1 MRSPI
6 WNSLGDRQDSLLKV
20 AGSCQWLDAGQAM
33 TATITPKRPARSL
46 RVVDPELVFDAPVEE
61 VEIDSSF
68 DETPEVDLL
77 FTYVR
82 QIGDGRLLSAGEEA
96 ALARRKD
103 AGDLRAKQEL
113 VERNLRLVMSIARPY
128 SVASGVPLLD
138 LIQEGN
144 VGLMRAVEKFDHT
157 KGFKLSTYATWWIKQ
172 AISRAIADQG
182 RTIRLPVHVV
192 DNLKRVRKADRR
204 LRQELGRPVTP
215 EEIAAATG
223 LGIKKVASLLDIVED
238 PVSLDVSVGDG
249 DSDIADL
256 VEDRNA
262 VRPDAAI
269 TAGNVTV
276 DLQHALDQLH
286 EQERH
291 VVELRFGLD
300 GEGTRTLDEV
310 SAELGCTRE
319 RVRQVEGRALSTLA
333 KANPNLREY
342 LALAG

>member
-1 MRSPI
+1 
-6 WNSLGDRQDSLLKV
+6 
-20 AGSCQWLDAGQAM
+20 M
-33 TATITPKRPARSL
+33 TATATPKRPSRTI
-46 RVVDPELVFDAPVEE
+46 RIVDPETVFDTPVAD
-61 VEIDSSF
+61 VAIDDSF

-103 AGDLRAKQEL
+103 AGDMRAKQEL

-128 SVASGVPLLD
+128 SAASGVPLLD

-144 VGLMRAVEKFDHT
+144 VGLMRAVEKFDQT

-192 DNLKRVRKADRR
+192 DNLKRVRKAERR
-204 LRQELGRPVTP
+204 LRQELCRPATP
-215 EEIAAATG
+215 EELSAATG
-223 LGIKKVASLLDIVED
+223 LGLKKVTALLDIVDD
-238 PVSLDVSVGDG
+238 PISLDVSVGDG

-256 VEDRNA
+256 VEDQNA
-262 VRPDAAI
+262 TKPDAAI
-269 TAGNVTV
+269 TEGDVSF
-276 DLQHALDQLH
+276 DLQQALEQLH
-286 EQERH
+286 DQERR

-300 GEGTRTLDEV
+300 GNGTRTLDQV
-310 SAELGCTRE
+310 SSALGCTRE
-319 RVRQVEGRALSTLA
+319 RVRQVEGRALSALA
-333 KANPNLREY
+333 KANPELREY
-342 LALAG
+342 LALSA

>member
-1 MRSPI
+1 
-6 WNSLGDRQDSLLKV
+6 
-20 AGSCQWLDAGQAM
+20 M
-33 TATITPKRPARSL
+33 TATATPKRLTRTLSI
-46 RVVDPELVFDAPVEE
+46 VDPETVFDAPVAAAA
-61 VEIDSSF
+61 VDDSF

-128 SVASGVPLLD
+128 SAASGVSLLD

-192 DNLKRVRKADRR
+192 DNLKRVRKAERR
-204 LRQELGRPVTP
+204 LRQELGRTATP
-215 EEIAAATG
+215 EELSTATG
-223 LGIKKVASLLDIVED
+223 LGLKKVTALLEIVDD
-238 PVSLDVSVGDG
+238 PISLDVSVGDG

-256 VEDRNA
+256 VEDQNA
-262 VRPDAAI
+262 TRPDAAI
-269 TAGNVTV
+269 TEGDVSF
-276 DLQHALDQLH
+276 DLRQALDQLH
-286 EQERH
+286 DQERQ

-300 GEGTRTLDEV
+300 GNGTRTLDQV
-310 SAELGCTRE
+310 SISLGCTRE
-319 RVRQVEGRALSTLA
+319 RVRQVEGRALSALA
-333 KANPNLREY
+333 KANPELREY
-342 LALAG
+342 LALSA

>member
-1 MRSPI
+1 
-6 WNSLGDRQDSLLKV
+6 
-20 AGSCQWLDAGQAM
+20 M
-33 TATITPKRPARSL
+33 TATATPKRPTRTL
-46 RVVDPELVFDAPVEE
+46 RIVDPETVFDAPVAD
-61 VEIDSSF
+61 VAIDDSF

-103 AGDLRAKQEL
+103 AGDMRAKQEL

-128 SVASGVPLLD
+128 SAASGVPLLD

-192 DNLKRVRKADRR
+192 DNLKRVRKAERR
-204 LRQELGRPVTP
+204 LRQELGRPATP
-215 EEIAAATG
+215 EELSTATG
-223 LGIKKVASLLDIVED
+223 LGLKKVTALLDIVDD
-238 PVSLDVSVGDG
+238 PISLDVSVGDG

-256 VEDRNA
+256 VEDTNA
-262 VRPDAAI
+262 TQPDAAI
-269 TAGNVTV
+269 TEGDVSV
-276 DLQHALDQLH
+276 DLQQALDALH
-286 EQERH
+286 DQERQ

-300 GEGTRTLDEV
+300 GNGTRTLDQV
-310 SAELGCTRE
+310 SATMGCTRE
-319 RVRQVEGRALSTLA
+319 RVRQVEGRALNALA
-333 KANPNLREY
+333 KANPELREY
-342 LALAG
+342 LALTA

>member
-1 MRSPI
+1 
-6 WNSLGDRQDSLLKV
+6 
-20 AGSCQWLDAGQAM
+20 M
-33 TATITPKRPARSL
+33 TATATPKRPARTL
-46 RVVDPELVFDAPVEE
+46 RIVDPETVFDAPVAD
-61 VEIDSSF
+61 VAIDDSF

-103 AGDLRAKQEL
+103 AGDMRAKQEL

-128 SVASGVPLLD
+128 SAASGVPLLD

-192 DNLKRVRKADRR
+192 DNLKRVRKAERR
-204 LRQELGRPVTP
+204 LRQELGRPATP
-215 EEIAAATG
+215 EELSTATG
-223 LGIKKVASLLDIVED
+223 LGLKKVTALLDIVDD
-238 PVSLDVSVGDG
+238 PISLDVSVGDG

-256 VEDRNA
+256 VEDTNA
-262 VRPDAAI
+262 TQPDAAI
-269 TAGNVTV
+269 TEGDVSS
-276 DLQHALDQLH
+276 DLQQALDALH
-286 EQERH
+286 DQERQ

-300 GEGTRTLDEV
+300 GNGTRTLDQV
-310 SAELGCTRE
+310 SATMGCTRE
-319 RVRQVEGRALSTLA
+319 RVRQVEGRALTALA
-333 KANPNLREY
+333 KANPELREY
-342 LALAG
+342 LALTA

>member
-1 MRSPI
+1 
-6 WNSLGDRQDSLLKV
+6 
-20 AGSCQWLDAGQAM
+20 M
-33 TATITPKRPARSL
+33 TATATPKRPAL
-46 RVVDPELVFDAPVEE
+46 RAVDPGTVFDAPVEE
-61 VEIDSSF
+61 AVIDDSF

-82 QIGDGRLLSAGEEA
+82 QIGDGRLLTAGEEA

-103 AGDLRAKQEL
+103 AGDMRAKQEL

-128 SVASGVPLLD
+128 SAASGVPLLD

-157 KGFKLSTYATWWIKQ
+157 KGFKLSTYATWWIRQ

-192 DNLKRVRKADRR
+192 DNLKRVRKAERR
-204 LRQELGRPVTP
+204 LRQELGRAATP
-215 EEIAAATG
+215 EEISTATG
-223 LGIKKVASLLDIVED
+223 LGLKKVAALLDIVED

-256 VEDRNA
+256 VEDPNA
-262 VRPDAAI
+262 TRPDQAI
-269 TAGNVTV
+269 TEGSVTV
-276 DLQHALDQLH
+276 DLHHALDQLH
-286 EQERH
+286 EQERQ

-300 GEGTRTLDEV
+300 GNGTRTLDEV

-319 RVRQVEGRALSTLA
+319 RVRQVEGRALSALA
-333 KANPNLREY
+333 KANPELRDY
-342 LALAG
+342 LALSA

>member
-1 MRSPI
+1 
-6 WNSLGDRQDSLLKV
+6 
-20 AGSCQWLDAGQAM
+20 M
-33 TATITPKRPARSL
+33 TATAAPKRPARNL
-46 RVVDPELVFDAPVEE
+46 KLVEPDAVFDDAARADE
-61 VEIDSSF
+61 VEIDDSF

-82 QIGDGRLLSAGEEA
+82 QIGDGRLLTAGEEA

-103 AGDLRAKQEL
+103 MGDMAAKQEL

-128 SVASGVPLLD
+128 SQASGVPLLD

-157 KGFKLSTYATWWIKQ
+157 KGFKLSTYATWWIRQ

-192 DNLKRVRKADRR
+192 DNLKRLRKADRR
-204 LRQELGRPVTP
+204 LRQELGRPATP
-215 EEIAAATG
+215 EELAEATG
-223 LGIKKVASLLDIVED
+223 LGLKKVTALLDIVDD
-238 PVSLDVSVGDG
+238 PVSLDVGVGDG

-256 VEDRNA
+256 VEDPNA
-262 VRPDAAI
+262 IRPDHRI
-269 TAGNVTV
+269 TEGSVTR
-276 DLQHALDQLH
+276 DLADALDQLH
-286 EQERH
+286 EQERR

-333 KANPNLREY
+333 KANPELREY
-342 LALAG
+342 LAQTA

>member
-1 MRSPI
+1 
-6 WNSLGDRQDSLLKV
+6 
-20 AGSCQWLDAGQAM
+20 M
-33 TATITPKRPARSL
+33 TATATPKRLTRTLSI
-46 RVVDPELVFDAPVEE
+46 VDPETVFDAPVAAAA
-61 VEIDSSF
+61 VDDSF

-128 SVASGVPLLD
+128 SAASGVSLLD

-192 DNLKRVRKADRR
+192 DNLKRVRKAERR
-204 LRQELGRPVTP
+204 LRQELGRTATP
-215 EEIAAATG
+215 EELSTATG
-223 LGIKKVASLLDIVED
+223 LGLKKVTALLEIVDD
-238 PVSLDVSVGDG
+238 PISLDVSVGDG

-256 VEDRNA
+256 VEDQNA
-262 VRPDAAI
+262 TRPDAAI
-269 TAGNVTV
+269 TEGDVSF
-276 DLQHALDQLH
+276 DLRQALDQLH
-286 EQERH
+286 DQERQ

-300 GEGTRTLDEV
+300 DNGTRTLDQV
-310 SAELGCTRE
+310 SISLGCTRE
-319 RVRQVEGRALSTLA
+319 RVRQVEGRALSALA
-333 KANPNLREY
+333 KANPE
-342 LALAG
+342 

>member
-1 MRSPI
+1 
-6 WNSLGDRQDSLLKV
+6 
-20 AGSCQWLDAGQAM
+20 M
-33 TATITPKRPARSL
+33 TATATSKRPTRTL
-46 RVVDPELVFDAPVEE
+46 RVVDPETVFAAPVAD
-61 VEIDSSF
+61 VAIDDSF

-103 AGDLRAKQEL
+103 AGDMRAKQEL

-128 SVASGVPLLD
+128 SAASGVPLLD

-192 DNLKRVRKADRR
+192 DNLKRVRKAERR
-204 LRQELGRPVTP
+204 LRQELGRPATP
-215 EEIAAATG
+215 EELSTATG
-223 LGIKKVASLLDIVED
+223 LGLKKVTALLDIVDD
-238 PVSLDVSVGDG
+238 PISLDVSVGDG

-256 VEDRNA
+256 VEDQNA
-262 VRPDAAI
+262 TQPDAAI
-269 TAGNVTV
+269 TEGDVSV
-276 DLQHALDQLH
+276 DLQQALDQLH
-286 EQERH
+286 EQERQ

-300 GEGTRTLDEV
+300 GNGTRTLDQV
-310 SAELGCTRE
+310 SSTLGCTRE
-319 RVRQVEGRALSTLA
+319 RVRQVEGRALSALA
-333 KANPNLREY
+333 KANPELREY
-342 LALAG
+342 LALSA

>member
-1 MRSPI
+1 
-6 WNSLGDRQDSLLKV
+6 
-20 AGSCQWLDAGQAM
+20 M
-33 TATITPKRPARSL
+33 TATATSKRPTRTL
-46 RVVDPELVFDAPVEE
+46 RVVDPETVFDAPVAD
-61 VEIDSSF
+61 VAIDDSF

-103 AGDLRAKQEL
+103 AGDMRAKQEL

-128 SVASGVPLLD
+128 SAASGVPLLD

-192 DNLKRVRKADRR
+192 DNLKRVRKAERR
-204 LRQELGRPVTP
+204 LRQELGRPATP
-215 EEIAAATG
+215 EELSTATG
-223 LGIKKVASLLDIVED
+223 LGLKKVTALLDIVDD
-238 PVSLDVSVGDG
+238 PISLDVSVGDG

-256 VEDRNA
+256 VEDQNA
-262 VRPDAAI
+262 TQPDAAI
-269 TAGNVTV
+269 TEGDVSV
-276 DLQHALDQLH
+276 DLQQALDQLH
-286 EQERH
+286 EQERQ

-300 GEGTRTLDEV
+300 GNGTRTLDQV
-310 SAELGCTRE
+310 SSTLGCTRE
-319 RVRQVEGRALSTLA
+319 RVRQVEGRALSALA
-333 KANPNLREY
+333 KANPELREY
-342 LALAG
+342 LALSA

>member
-1 MRSPI
+1 
-6 WNSLGDRQDSLLKV
+6 
-20 AGSCQWLDAGQAM
+20 M
-33 TATITPKRPARSL
+33 TATATPKRPARTL
-46 RVVDPELVFDAPVEE
+46 RIVDPETVFDAPVAD
-61 VEIDSSF
+61 VAIDDSF

-103 AGDLRAKQEL
+103 AGDMRAKQEL

-128 SVASGVPLLD
+128 SAASGVPLLD

-192 DNLKRVRKADRR
+192 DNLKRVRKAERR
-204 LRQELGRPVTP
+204 LRQELGRPATP
-215 EEIAAATG
+215 EELSTATG
-223 LGIKKVASLLDIVED
+223 LGLKKVTALLDIVDD
-238 PVSLDVSVGDG
+238 PISLDVSVGDG

-256 VEDRNA
+256 VEDTNA
-262 VRPDAAI
+262 TQPDAAI
-269 TAGNVTV
+269 TEGDVSV
-276 DLQHALDQLH
+276 DLQQALDALH
-286 EQERH
+286 DQERQ

-300 GEGTRTLDEV
+300 GNGTRTLDQV
-310 SAELGCTRE
+310 SATMGCTRE
-319 RVRQVEGRALSTLA
+319 RVRQVEGRALNALA
-333 KANPNLREY
+333 KANPELREY
-342 LALAG
+342 LALTA

>member
-1 MRSPI
+1 MST
-6 WNSLGDRQDSLLKV
+6 
-20 AGSCQWLDAGQAM
+20 
-33 TATITPKRPARSL
+33 TAAPQRPARNL
-46 RVVDPELVFDAPVEE
+46 RLVDPDAAFDAPAEE
-61 VEIDSSF
+61 IALDDSF

-82 QIGDGRLLSAGEEA
+82 QIGDGRLLTAGEEA

-103 AGDLRAKQEL
+103 AGDMAAKQEL
-113 VERNLRLVMSIARPY
+113 IERNLRLVMSIARPY
-128 SVASGVPLLD
+128 SAASGVPLMD

-157 KGFKLSTYATWWIKQ
+157 KGFKLSTYATWWIRQ

-192 DNLKRVRKADRR
+192 DNLKRLRKADRR
-204 LRQELGRPVTP
+204 LRQELGRQATP
-215 EEIAAATG
+215 EELATATG
-223 LGIKKVASLLDIVED
+223 LGIKKVAALLDIVED

-256 VEDRNA
+256 VEDPNA

-269 TAGNVTV
+269 TEGGVAYE
-276 DLQHALDQLH
+276 LSQALDQLQ
-286 EQERH
+286 EQERK

-319 RVRQVEGRALSTLA
+319 RVRQVEGRALSALA
-333 KANPNLREY
+333 KSHPELREY
-342 LALAG
+342 LALSA

>member
-1 MRSPI
+1 MG
-6 WNSLGDRQDSLLKV
+6 NSLGLRQDSQRGV
-20 AGSCQWLDAGQAM
+20 AVGRGTGNPPSIM
-33 TATITPKRPARSL
+33 TVSAEPKRATRTARTL
-46 RVVDPELVFDAPVEE
+46 TVVEPDAVFDAPAAAEK
-61 VEIDSSF
+61 IDDSF

-82 QIGDGRLLSAGEEA
+82 QIGDGRLLTAGEGA

-103 AGDLRAKQEL
+103 AGDMRAKQEL
-113 VERNLRLVMSIARPY
+113 IERNLRLVMSIARPY
-128 SVASGVPLLD
+128 SAASGVPLLD

-204 LRQELGRPVTP
+204 LRQELGRPATP
-215 EEIAAATG
+215 EELAAATG
-223 LGIKKVASLLDIVED
+223 LGLKKVASLLDIVED

-256 VEDRNA
+256 VEDPHA
-262 VRPDAAI
+262 VRPDEAI
-269 TAGNVTV
+269 TEGSFSSE
-276 DLQHALDQLH
+276 LQQALDQLH
-286 EQERH
+286 EQERQ
-291 VVELRFGLD
+291 VVELRYGLD
-300 GEGTRTLDEV
+300 GSGTRTLDQV
-310 SAELGCTRE
+310 SSELGCTRE

-333 KANPNLREY
+333 KANPELREY
-342 LALAG
+342 LALSA

>member
-1 MRSPI
+1 
-6 WNSLGDRQDSLLKV
+6 
-20 AGSCQWLDAGQAM
+20 M
-33 TATITPKRPARSL
+33 TATATPKRLTRTLSI
-46 RVVDPELVFDAPVEE
+46 VDPETVFDAPVAAAA
-61 VEIDSSF
+61 VDDSF

-128 SVASGVPLLD
+128 SAASGVSLLD

-192 DNLKRVRKADRR
+192 DNLKRVRKAERR
-204 LRQELGRPVTP
+204 LRQELGRTATP
-215 EEIAAATG
+215 EELSTATG
-223 LGIKKVASLLDIVED
+223 LGLKKVTALLEIVDD
-238 PVSLDVSVGDG
+238 PISLDVSVGDG

-256 VEDRNA
+256 VEDQNA
-262 VRPDAAI
+262 TRPDAAI
-269 TAGNVTV
+269 TEGDVSF
-276 DLQHALDQLH
+276 DLRQALDQLH
-286 EQERH
+286 DQERQ

-300 GEGTRTLDEV
+300 DNGTRTLDQV
-310 SAELGCTRE
+310 SISLGCTRE
-319 RVRQVEGRALSTLA
+319 RVRQVEGRALSALA
-333 KANPNLREY
+333 KANPELREY
-342 LALAG
+342 LALSA

>member
-1 MRSPI
+1 
-6 WNSLGDRQDSLLKV
+6 
-20 AGSCQWLDAGQAM
+20 M
-33 TATITPKRPARSL
+33 TATATSKRPTRTL
-46 RVVDPELVFDAPVEE
+46 RIVDPETVFDAPVAD
-61 VEIDSSF
+61 VVIDDSF

-103 AGDLRAKQEL
+103 AGDMRAKQEL

-128 SVASGVPLLD
+128 SAASGVPLLD

-192 DNLKRVRKADRR
+192 DNLKRVRKAERR
-204 LRQELGRPVTP
+204 LRQELGRPATP
-215 EEIAAATG
+215 EELSTATG
-223 LGIKKVASLLDIVED
+223 LGLKKVTALLDIVDD
-238 PVSLDVSVGDG
+238 PISLDVSVGDG

-256 VEDRNA
+256 VEDQNA
-262 VRPDAAI
+262 TQPDAAI
-269 TAGNVTV
+269 TEGDVSL
-276 DLQHALDQLH
+276 DLQQALDQLH
-286 EQERH
+286 DQERR

-300 GEGTRTLDEV
+300 GNGTSTLDQI
-310 SAELGCTRE
+310 SRTLGCTRE

-333 KANPNLREY
+333 KANPELREY
-342 LALAG
+342 LALSA

>member
-1 MRSPI
+1 
-6 WNSLGDRQDSLLKV
+6 
-20 AGSCQWLDAGQAM
+20 M
-33 TATITPKRPARSL
+33 TATAKSKRPTRTL
-46 RVVDPELVFDAPVEE
+46 RIVDPETVFDTPIADVA
-61 VEIDSSF
+61 IDDSF

-103 AGDLRAKQEL
+103 AGDMRAKQEL

-128 SVASGVPLLD
+128 SAASGVPLLD

-192 DNLKRVRKADRR
+192 DNLKRVRKAERR
-204 LRQELGRPVTP
+204 LRQELGRPATP
-215 EEIAAATG
+215 EELCTATG
-223 LGIKKVASLLDIVED
+223 LGLKKVVALLDIVDD
-238 PVSLDVSVGDG
+238 PISLDVSVGDG

-256 VEDRNA
+256 VEDTNA
-262 VRPDAAI
+262 TQPDAAI
-269 TAGNVTV
+269 TEGDVSL
-276 DLQHALDQLH
+276 DLQQALDQLH
-286 EQERH
+286 DQERQ

-300 GEGTRTLDEV
+300 GNGTRTLDQV
-310 SAELGCTRE
+310 STAMGCTRE
-319 RVRQVEGRALSTLA
+319 RVRQVEGRALTALA
-333 KANPNLREY
+333 KANPELREY
-342 LALAG
+342 LALSA

>member
-1 MRSPI
+1 
-6 WNSLGDRQDSLLKV
+6 
-20 AGSCQWLDAGQAM
+20 M
-33 TATITPKRPARSL
+33 TATATPKRLTRTLSI
-46 RVVDPELVFDAPVEE
+46 VDPEAVFDAPVAA
-61 VEIDSSF
+61 VAVDDSF

-128 SVASGVPLLD
+128 SAASGVSLLD

-192 DNLKRVRKADRR
+192 DNLKRVRKAERR
-204 LRQELGRPVTP
+204 LRQELGRTATP
-215 EEIAAATG
+215 EELSTATG
-223 LGIKKVASLLDIVED
+223 LGLKKVTALLEIVDD
-238 PVSLDVSVGDG
+238 PISLDVSVGDG

-256 VEDRNA
+256 VEDQNA
-262 VRPDAAI
+262 TRPDAAI
-269 TAGNVTV
+269 TEGDVSF
-276 DLQHALDQLH
+276 DLRQALDQLH
-286 EQERH
+286 DQERQ

-300 GEGTRTLDEV
+300 DNGTRTLDQV
-310 SAELGCTRE
+310 SISLGCTRE
-319 RVRQVEGRALSTLA
+319 RVRQVEGRALSALA
-333 KANPNLREY
+333 KANPELREY
-342 LALAG
+342 LALSA

>member
-1 MRSPI
+1 
-6 WNSLGDRQDSLLKV
+6 
-20 AGSCQWLDAGQAM
+20 M
-33 TATITPKRPARSL
+33 TATATPKRLTRTLSI
-46 RVVDPELVFDAPVEE
+46 VDPEAVFDAPVAA
-61 VEIDSSF
+61 VAVDDSF

-128 SVASGVPLLD
+128 SAASGVSLLD

-192 DNLKRVRKADRR
+192 DNLKRVRKAERR
-204 LRQELGRPVTP
+204 LRQELGRTATP
-215 EEIAAATG
+215 EELSTATG
-223 LGIKKVASLLDIVED
+223 LGLKKVTALLEIVDD
-238 PVSLDVSVGDG
+238 PISLDVSVGDG

-256 VEDRNA
+256 VEDQNA
-262 VRPDAAI
+262 TRPDAAI
-269 TAGNVTV
+269 TEGDVSF
-276 DLQHALDQLH
+276 DLRQALDQLH
-286 EQERH
+286 DQERQ

-300 GEGTRTLDEV
+300 GNGTRTLDQV
-310 SAELGCTRE
+310 SISLGCTRE
-319 RVRQVEGRALSTLA
+319 RVRQVEGRALSALA
-333 KANPNLREY
+333 KANPELREY
-342 LALAG
+342 LALSA

>member
-1 MRSPI
+1 
-6 WNSLGDRQDSLLKV
+6 
-20 AGSCQWLDAGQAM
+20 M
-33 TATITPKRPARSL
+33 TATATSKRPARTL
-46 RVVDPELVFDAPVEE
+46 RIVDPETVFDAPVAD
-61 VEIDSSF
+61 VAIDDSF

-103 AGDLRAKQEL
+103 AGDMRAKQEL

-128 SVASGVPLLD
+128 SAASGVPLLD

-192 DNLKRVRKADRR
+192 DNLKRVRKAERR
-204 LRQELGRPVTP
+204 LRQELGRPATP
-215 EEIAAATG
+215 EELSTATG
-223 LGIKKVASLLDIVED
+223 LGLKKVTALLDIVDD
-238 PVSLDVSVGDG
+238 PISLDVSVGDG

-256 VEDRNA
+256 VEDQNA
-262 VRPDAAI
+262 TQPDAAI
-269 TAGNVTV
+269 TEGDVSV
-276 DLQHALDQLH
+276 DLQQALDQLH
-286 EQERH
+286 EQERQ

-300 GEGTRTLDEV
+300 GNGTRTLDQV
-310 SAELGCTRE
+310 SSTLGCTRE
-319 RVRQVEGRALSTLA
+319 RVRQVEGRALSALA
-333 KANPNLREY
+333 KANPELREY
-342 LALAG
+342 LALSA

>member
-1 MRSPI
+1 
-6 WNSLGDRQDSLLKV
+6 
-20 AGSCQWLDAGQAM
+20 M
-33 TATITPKRPARSL
+33 TATATSKRPTRTL
-46 RVVDPELVFDAPVEE
+46 RIVDPETVFDAPVAD
-61 VEIDSSF
+61 VVIDDSF

-103 AGDLRAKQEL
+103 AGDMRAKQEL

-128 SVASGVPLLD
+128 SAASGVPLLD

-192 DNLKRVRKADRR
+192 DNLKRVRKAERR
-204 LRQELGRPVTP
+204 LRQELGRPATP
-215 EEIAAATG
+215 EELSTATG
-223 LGIKKVASLLDIVED
+223 LGLKKVTALLDIVDD
-238 PVSLDVSVGDG
+238 PISLDVSVGDG

-256 VEDRNA
+256 VEDQNA
-262 VRPDAAI
+262 TQPDAAI
-269 TAGNVTV
+269 TEGDVSL
-276 DLQHALDQLH
+276 DLQQALDQLH
-286 EQERH
+286 DQERQ

-300 GEGTRTLDEV
+300 GNGTRTLDQV
-310 SAELGCTRE
+310 SSTLGCTRE
-319 RVRQVEGRALSTLA
+319 RVRQVEGRALTALA
-333 KANPNLREY
+333 KANPELREY
-342 LALAG
+342 LALSA

>member
-1 MRSPI
+1 
-6 WNSLGDRQDSLLKV
+6 
-20 AGSCQWLDAGQAM
+20 M
-33 TATITPKRPARSL
+33 TAIATSKRPTRTL
-46 RVVDPELVFDAPVEE
+46 RVVDPETVFDAPVAD
-61 VEIDSSF
+61 VAIDDSF

-103 AGDLRAKQEL
+103 AGDMHAKQEL

-128 SVASGVPLLD
+128 SAASGVPMLD

-192 DNLKRVRKADRR
+192 DNLKRVRKAERR
-204 LRQELGRPVTP
+204 LRQELGRPATP
-215 EEIAAATG
+215 EELSTATG
-223 LGIKKVASLLDIVED
+223 LGLKKVTALLDIVDD
-238 PVSLDVSVGDG
+238 PISLDVSVGDG

-256 VEDRNA
+256 VEDQNA
-262 VRPDAAI
+262 TQPDAAI
-269 TAGNVTV
+269 TEGDVSV
-276 DLQHALDQLH
+276 DLQQALDQLH
-286 EQERH
+286 GQERK

-300 GEGTRTLDEV
+300 GNGTRTLDQV
-310 SAELGCTRE
+310 SSTLGCTRE
-319 RVRQVEGRALSTLA
+319 RVRQVEGRALSALA
-333 KANPNLREY
+333 KANPELREY
-342 LALAG
+342 LALSA

>member
-1 MRSPI
+1 
-6 WNSLGDRQDSLLKV
+6 
-20 AGSCQWLDAGQAM
+20 M
-33 TATITPKRPARSL
+33 TATATSKRPTRTL
-46 RVVDPELVFDAPVEE
+46 RVVDPETVFDAPVAD
-61 VEIDSSF
+61 VAIDDSF

-103 AGDLRAKQEL
+103 VGDMGAKQEL

-128 SVASGVPLLD
+128 SAASGVPLLD

-192 DNLKRVRKADRR
+192 DNLKRVRKAERR
-204 LRQELGRPVTP
+204 LRQELGRPATP
-215 EEIAAATG
+215 EELSTATG
-223 LGIKKVASLLDIVED
+223 LGLKKVTALLDIVDD
-238 PVSLDVSVGDG
+238 PISLDVSVGDG

-256 VEDRNA
+256 VEDQNA
-262 VRPDAAI
+262 TQPDAAI
-269 TAGNVTV
+269 TEGDVSF
-276 DLQHALDQLH
+276 DLQQALDQLH
-286 EQERH
+286 DQERR

-300 GEGTRTLDEV
+300 GNGTRTLDQV
-310 SAELGCTRE
+310 SSTLGCTRE
-319 RVRQVEGRALSTLA
+319 RVRQVEGRALSALA
-333 KANPNLREY
+333 KANPELREY
-342 LALAG
+342 LALSA

>member
-1 MRSPI
+1 
-6 WNSLGDRQDSLLKV
+6 
-20 AGSCQWLDAGQAM
+20 M
-33 TATITPKRPARSL
+33 TATATPKRPARTL
-46 RVVDPELVFDAPVEE
+46 RIVDPETVFDAPVAD
-61 VEIDSSF
+61 VVIDDSF

-103 AGDLRAKQEL
+103 AGDMRAKQEL

-128 SVASGVPLLD
+128 SAASGVPLLD

-192 DNLKRVRKADRR
+192 DNLKRVRKAERR
-204 LRQELGRPVTP
+204 LRQELGRPATP
-215 EEIAAATG
+215 EELSTATG
-223 LGIKKVASLLDIVED
+223 LGLKKVTALLDIVDD
-238 PVSLDVSVGDG
+238 PISLDVSVGDG

-256 VEDRNA
+256 VEDTNA
-262 VRPDAAI
+262 TQPDAAI
-269 TAGNVTV
+269 TEGDVSV
-276 DLQHALDQLH
+276 DLQQALDQLH
-286 EQERH
+286 EQERQ

-300 GEGTRTLDEV
+300 GNGTRTLDQV
-310 SAELGCTRE
+310 SATMGCTRE
-319 RVRQVEGRALSTLA
+319 RVRQVEGRALNALA
-333 KANPNLREY
+333 KANPELREY
-342 LALAG
+342 LALSA